1 MKENL
6 SIYEFELTSDEIQE
20 INKLHDSDD
29 HGFNIIMKSEQ
40 WDKE

>member
-6 SIYEFELTSDEIQE
+6 SIYEFELTSEEIGE

-29 HGFNIIMKSEQ
+29 HGFNFVMKGDQ
-40 WDKE
+40 WDE